1 MTIRVLSQ
9 VEVRVVGLAAAGK
22 SDQEA
27 AQALGVTRDTVVRH
41 LSRVCRKLGAR
52 SRLDLIA
59 IWPEVA
65 DAMHVD
71 GPAQP
76 PR

>member
-9 VEVRVVGLAAAGK
+9 VEVRVLRLAAAGN
-22 SDQEA
+22 SDQEV

-41 LSRVCRKLGAR
+41 LSRMCRKLGAR
-52 SRLDLIA
+52 SRPELIA
-59 IWPEVA
+59 MWAEVS
-65 DAMHVD
+65 DARQVD
-71 GPAQP
+71 GPARS